1 MNQVTMRH
9 PDLADQITVPESAVP
24 IHMASGWVPVDE
36 KAVETEGPT
45 QPAAT
50 SKPKAPAPAKDK
62 E

>member
-9 PDLADQITVPESAVP
+9 PNLKTEITVPESAVP
-24 IHMASGWVPVDE
+24 IHMASGWMPVEDTTPVS
-36 KAVETEGPT
+36 A
-45 QPAAT
+45 AAT

>member
-1 MNQVTMRH
+1 MNQVKMRH
-9 PDLADQITVPESAVP
+9 AALEGLITVPESAVP

-36 KAVETEGPT
+36 DAAEMEGPT
-45 QPAAT
+45 QQAAT